1 MSIKKKIRFYL
12 SYFGSPPW
20 DTGISPPELLEF
32 IQHHP
37 PGKALDLGCG
47 TGTNLITLAKSGW
60 QVTGVDFIPKAIRL
74 AHQKCQQAGV
84 TASLLVGDV
93 SRLEGIDQTFDLIL
107 DIGCFHNLSKEQKTS
122 YLRSMKDRLAP
133 GGTYLLYAFL
143 RPEDGSSPRGIDKQ
157 DISDLH
163 ETFHLDQ
170 QVIGKDRQFSS
181 AWFTFTINE

>member
-20 DTGISPPELLEF
+20 DTGISPPELLDF
-32 IQHHP
+32 IQYHP

-74 AHQKCQQAGV
+74 AHKKCQQAGV

-107 DIGCFHNLSKEQKTS
+107 DIGCFHNLSKEKKTS

-143 RPEDGSSPRGIDKQ
+143 RPEDGSSPRGIDRQ
-157 DISDLH
+157 DISNLQ

>member
-1 MSIKKKIRFYL
+1 MSVKKKIRFFL

-32 IQHHP
+32 IQGHP
-37 PGKALDLGCG
+37 PGNALDLGCG
-47 TGTNLITLAKSGW
+47 TGTNLITLARNGW

-74 AHQKCQQAGV
+74 AEKKCQQAGIS
-84 TASLLVGDV
+84 ARLLVGDV
-93 SRLEGIDQTFDLIL
+93 SRLDGLEESFDLIL

-122 YLRSMKDRLAP
+122 YLRLAKERLAP

-143 RPEDGSSPRGIDKQ
+143 RPEDGSSPRGIDSQ
-157 DISDLH
+157 DISNLQ
-163 ETFHLDQ
+163 ETFRMDQ

-181 AWFTFTINE
+181 AWFTFGMS